1 MSMNSTSKKTAFS
14 IGEHIVYPLQ
24 GVGLIKEI
32 EDRDF
37 KGKSISYYIIYLDIT
52 DMTVMIPVEKATEL
66 GIRGIVTPAEAQE
79 ALDSLS
85 SIYEPVT
92 IDWKLRY
99 QMNLDLL
106 KEGTVITIASV
117 VQALYHRSKIKEL
130 PVQERKLF
138 DSALKILIDEMS
150 FSFHKEKKEIEEMI
164 FTRLEA

>member
-1 MSMNSTSKKTAFS
+1 MNSTSKKTAFS
-14 IGEHIVYPLQ
+14 VGEHIVYPLQ
-24 GVGLIKEI
+24 GVGIIKEI

-37 KGKSISYYIIYLDIT
+37 KGKPISYYIIYLDIT

-150 FSFHKEKKEIEEMI
+150 FSFNKEKKEIEEMI

>member
-1 MSMNSTSKKTAFS
+1 MNSTIKKTTFS
-14 IGEHIVYPLQ
+14 VGEHIVYPLQ

-32 EDRDF
+32 ENREF

-66 GIRGIVTPAEAQE
+66 GIRGIVTPPEAQE

-85 SIYEPVT
+85 SIYEPIT

-106 KEGTVITIASV
+106 KEGTVVSIASV

-138 DSALKILIDEMS
+138 DNALKILIDEMS
-150 FSFHKEKKEIEEMI
+150 FSFNKNKKEIEEMI
-164 FTRLEA
+164 FTRLEV

>member
-1 MSMNSTSKKTAFS
+1 M
-14 IGEHIVYPLQ
+14 YPLQ
-24 GVGLIKEI
+24 GVGIIKDI

-37 KGKSISYYIIYLDIT
+37 KGKAISYYIIYLDIT
-52 DMTVMIPVEKATEL
+52 DMTVMIPVDKAEEL
-66 GIRGIVTPAEAQE
+66 GIRGIVTPKEAQE
-79 ALDSLS
+79 ALESLS

-106 KEGTVITIASV
+106 KLGTVVSIASV

-138 DSALKILIDEMS
+138 DNALKILIDEMS
-150 FSFHKEKKEIEEMI
+150 FSFIKDKKEIEEMI

>member
-1 MSMNSTSKKTAFS
+1 MNSTIKKTAFS
-14 IGEHIVYPLQ
+14 VGEHIVYPLQ

-37 KGKSISYYIIYLDIT
+37 KGKPISYYIIYLDIT

-106 KEGTVITIASV
+106 KEGTVVSIASV

-150 FSFHKEKKEIEEMI
+150 FSFIKEKKEIEEMI